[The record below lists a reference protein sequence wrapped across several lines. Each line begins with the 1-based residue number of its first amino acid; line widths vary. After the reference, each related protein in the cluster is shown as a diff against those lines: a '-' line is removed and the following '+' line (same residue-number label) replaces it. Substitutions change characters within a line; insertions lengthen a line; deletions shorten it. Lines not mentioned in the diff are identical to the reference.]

1 MRNYDNKDVDKNMD
15 LGRFGM
21 MIFAQLVVGLAGL
34 VLIWPSEAEAAPKD
48 TLPPG
53 FHSKPLSQPRFEPS
67 PDEVQPDQ
75 PPLEAGKPAPDAQ
88 APALFL
94 PLIEKALLL
103 PPKTGLLY
111 GSEGLGEDIW
121 LEGETETLITL
132 LTSWRARLW
141 SRPVADLARR
151 LLLSHASAPSNIDP
165 FDFMKLRLTKI
176 YQMGDVRS
184 LEKFFISFPVLALDR
199 NFSRLHEQ
207 KAFVE
212 GIRSSRAASEACAL
226 WKANRQRPPPPEDE
240 VRAPLE
246 PVEQQIAALCLGVS
260 GQPGRGLS
268 LAESLSD
275 SGRAPRQFFPLLTT
289 ALASSKRGARA
300 NAVRL
305 SDPREVNAVMWSL
318 YKLTKK
324 QPRYLYFDQ
333 IEPALLPLLARD
345 ESLSYNWRLAAAQR
359 ALLHGLMP
367 PRVLQN
373 FYRSAD
379 GRKPRATRLPPA
391 RGDEI
396 ARSSN
401 ADRAQ
406 VQKISNILATAPNRT
421 AYIASLHSWA
431 RDIAFLSLR
440 SGYRRIDGL
449 RASLLLNDRARMKV
463 WLGSL
468 GDPQQP
474 VAMRSILATLQGA
487 QRASHRGIGPEAIKL
502 WQART
507 NLIVKVIGREF
518 FNIEASGI
526 PALDDTKEGEALLEA
541 VEKKARAEVILRV
554 LVGMDNA
561 ALGRSP
567 SFLRATIRALNAI
580 GLKNEAWRIAVD
592 VFLIEAWGALK
603 KRP

>member
-1 MRNYDNKDVDKNMD
+1 MRNYYNKDVDKDVAKDVNKNVD

-21 MIFAQLVVGLAGL
+21 MMFAQLVVGL
-34 VLIWPSEAEAAPKD
+34 VIIWPSEAEAAPKD

-53 FHSKPLSQPRFEPS
+53 FHSKPLSQPRLEPS
-67 PDEVQPDQ
+67 PDDPKSGQ
-75 PPLEAGKPAPDAQ
+75 PPLEAIQPAPDAQ

-94 PLIEKALLL
+94 PLIEKNLLL

-111 GSEGLGEDIW
+111 GRAGLGEDIW
-121 LEGETETLITL
+121 LEGETEALITL

-141 SRPVADLARR
+141 SRPVAELARR
-151 LLLSHASAPSNIDP
+151 LLLTHASAPSDIDP
-165 FDFMKLRLTKI
+165 FDFMKLRLAKI

-184 LEKFFISFPVLALDR
+184 LEKFFINFPVLALDR
-199 NFSRLHEQ
+199 NFSWLHEQ
-207 KAFVE
+207 KAFAQ
-212 GIRSSRAASEACAL
+212 GLRSGRAASAACAL

-289 ALASSKRGARA
+289 ALASSKRGRRD
-300 NAVRL
+300 NAARL
-305 SDPREVNAVMWSL
+305 SAPREINAVMWSL
-318 YKLTKK
+318 YKITKK

-333 IEPALLPLLARD
+333 VEPVLLPLMARD
-345 ESLSYNWRLAAAQR
+345 ESLPYNWRLAAAQR
-359 ALLHGLMP
+359 AMLHGLMP
-367 PRVLQN
+367 PRSLQN
-373 FYRSAD
+373 FYRAAD
-379 GRKPRATRLPPA
+379 GRESSAVRRPPA
-391 RGDEI
+391 RRGEI

-440 SGYRRIDGL
+440 SGYRRLDGL
-449 RASLLLNDRARMKV
+449 RASLLLNDRARMQV
-463 WLGSL
+463 WLGSV

-474 VAMRSILATLQGA
+474 VAMRAILAALRGA
-487 QRASHRGIGPEAIKL
+487 KRASHRGIAPEAIAQ
-502 WQART
+502 WQQRT
-507 NLIVKVIGREF
+507 DMIVKVIGREF

-526 PALDDTKEGEALLEA
+526 PALDDTKEGEALIEA

-592 VFLIEAWGALK
+592 VFLIEAWG
-603 KRP
+603 P